1 MASEAPE
8 ITALNENDSGI
19 VSAVKNNLQS
29 FANDLVRKGF
39 IERDDAREIV
49 DMTGNITKA
58 QKVSNLM
65 DQVHAKIKGAHEDQ
79 VERRAWFDSFVDIFS
94 HSRAHDQLVR
104 NLRANL
110 PGM

>member
-8 ITALNENDSGI
+8 ITALNENVRGI

-39 IERDDAREIV
+39 IEREDAREIV

-65 DQVHAKIKGAHEDQ
+65 DQVHNKIDGAKDQ
-79 VERRAWFDSFVDIFS
+79 EEKRAWFDSFVDIFS
-94 HSRAHDQLVR
+94 HSKAHDQLVR

>member
-1 MASEAPE
+1 MASETPE
-8 ITALNENDSGI
+8 ITALNENDRGI

-49 DMTGNITKA
+49 EMTGDITKA
-58 QKVSNLM
+58 QKVNNLM
-65 DQVHAKIKGAHEDQ
+65 DQVHAKINGAQNQ
-79 VERRAWFDSFVDIFS
+79 VERRAWFDRFVDIFS
-94 HSRAHDQLVR
+94 HSEAHDQLVR